1 MKIKDDLDD
10 PRY

>member
-1 MKIKDDLDD
+1 MKNKDDLDD